1 MRVIDDSCLAEVF
14 SFSCVIIPVLHMFK
28 NVRSYEK
35 IFIFLSSA
43 FLAHWI
49 WLRSRC
55 SECTRCGM
63 DDSFICTGQTTAAD
77 TQWAGEHLP
86 TTFRDQLGKS
96 PQRSRKV
103 YNKPGYTISAHYTET
118 NSRGVPFVW
127 HWWSSER
134 RFQCRKPSDNCIKQ
148 R

>member
-28 NVRSYEK
+28 NVRSFEK

-43 FLAHWI
+43 FLAYWI

-63 DDSFICTGQTTAAD
+63 DDSFICTGQTTAAN
-77 TQWAGEHLP
+77 TQ
-86 TTFRDQLGKS
+86 
-96 PQRSRKV
+96 
-103 YNKPGYTISAHYTET
+103 
-118 NSRGVPFVW
+118 
-127 HWWSSER
+127 
-134 RFQCRKPSDNCIKQ
+134 
-148 R
+148 